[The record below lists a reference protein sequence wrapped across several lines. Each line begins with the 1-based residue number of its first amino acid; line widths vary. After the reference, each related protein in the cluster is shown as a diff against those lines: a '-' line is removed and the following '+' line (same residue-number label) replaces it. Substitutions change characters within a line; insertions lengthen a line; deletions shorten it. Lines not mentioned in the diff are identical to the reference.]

1 MPQNSVNIRIRTE
14 TWKRMQELKDEPGK
28 TWDDVINQLL
38 DEAGE
43 APESNEGNGEPTAA
57 D

>member
-1 MPQNSVNIRIRTE
+1 
-14 TWKRMQELKDEPGK
+14 MQELKDEPGK

>member
-1 MPQNSVNIRIRTE
+1 
-14 TWKRMQELKDEPGK
+14 MQELKDEPGK

-43 APESNEGNGEPTAA
+43 APEPNEGNGEPTAA